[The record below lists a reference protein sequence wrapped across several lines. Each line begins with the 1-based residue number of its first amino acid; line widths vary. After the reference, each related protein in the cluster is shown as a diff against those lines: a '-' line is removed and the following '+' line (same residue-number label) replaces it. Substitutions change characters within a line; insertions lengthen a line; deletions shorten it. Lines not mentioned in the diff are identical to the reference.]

1 MAHFPGIRIMV
12 PSNPQ
17 DAAAMMWTALKSEDP
32 TLFLMPKH
40 LFRIQMAEFAD
51 EGRPIVLADA
61 GSPAARVL
69 QQLAERVHSEAG
81 TLGSAL
87 PILEG

>member
-1 MAHFPGIRIMV
+1 VFELFSSGGGQRLADEIGTPLLASV
-12 PSNPQ
+12 PLQPR
-17 DAAAMMWTALKSEDP
+17 L
-32 TLFLMPKH
+32 
-40 LFRIQMAEFAD
+40 AEFAD
-51 EGRPIVLADA
+51 VGRPIVLAEPR
-61 GSPAARVL
+61 SPAARVL